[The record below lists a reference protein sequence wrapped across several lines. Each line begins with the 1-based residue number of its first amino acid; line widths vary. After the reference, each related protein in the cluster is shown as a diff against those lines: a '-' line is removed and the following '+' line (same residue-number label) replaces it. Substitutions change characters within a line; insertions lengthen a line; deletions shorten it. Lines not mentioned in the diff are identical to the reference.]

1 MDPLL
6 SVWSAVNRRTASG
19 RVLGEE
25 QTIPVLEALRSVTT
39 WGARQFHEER
49 LKGSLEPGK
58 LADMTILAENPLAVA
73 PRRLRDI
80 SVVGVL
86 VGNELMFGEC

>member
-1 MDPLL
+1 MQEKKQTGEQNQVL
-6 SVWSAVNRRTASG
+6 AG
-19 RVLGEE
+19 RN
-25 QTIPVLEALRSVTT
+25 PVLEALRSVTT

>member
-1 MDPLL
+1 
-6 SVWSAVNRRTASG
+6 
-19 RVLGEE
+19 
-25 QTIPVLEALRSVTT
+25 
-39 WGARQFHEER
+39 
-49 LKGSLEPGK
+49 
-58 LADMTILAENPLAVA
+58 MTILAENPLAVA